1 MKSLENLRALAMGSR
16 LMPKIPFVLGG
27 RYRVENLYSLGSAS
41 AMKSRGNLARQFKDL
56 PDGAQV
62 RFEVIQ

>member
-27 RYRVENLYSLGSAS
+27 VTALKTSILLEA
-41 AMKSRGNLARQFKDL
+41 LAR
-56 PDGAQV
+56 
-62 RFEVIQ
+62 